1 MAFRAIKPATL
12 QSRADE
18 AERQTPF
25 RLPKY
30 SNAVQACE
38 YCRKAKTKCDEKRP
52 KCGTCVGRNRPCGYK
67 GEDEQALASAEKS
80 RLESLEQLFAN
91 LRTCPPDQADQ
102 LVQRIRMSGDPA
114 EVVKMPANPA
124 TVRPR
129 PAMQLTQDPAAPCGV
144 FPEPRSAVLPDT
156 SSTQRAIRHE
166 LNTSLFPE
174 HPSALTSLTE
184 LSSSATDIQLP
195 EAAITAQALEAFFSC
210 SGKLFHVFVKDR
222 ISEYY
227 SEICVADGVLPEDL
241 KAKACCVMAVAA
253 VGAQYL
259 PDRFTKEEEARFYN
273 FAKHSFEAL
282 IEQQP
287 IYAVKVCTLL
297 AQYNILGKSLVAL
310 VYVEIGLSM
319 SRMFGLGQK
328 AVQPNSTV
336 QFDRNDM
343 RKTWRTLVF
352 FSSWLSSTL
361 GYISGN
367 DAISEREI
375 LMEMQ
380 ADDSSDISEV
390 VQTEMAKICIL
401 KADILRM
408 QVAFKDLTIP
418 AMQSILKDLQNW
430 HRELPEAMRV
440 EASGN
445 ADHSVETRRSIMHVH
460 LLYLGAIMLLYRRVA
475 SQFLQSYAPTPY
487 QNALPIPLHG
497 LVAEHSAEAV
507 LSASTSARIMKLLLD
522 DDSIFKRCWLVIFQA
537 YTSGTILLHAVIQK
551 MLHNFK
557 PLSWQE
563 DMERVE
569 DCLTSLEYCGTLD
582 RVAAKF
588 HRRLRGIRDEISQ
601 LQSKI
606 ALSSSSPVAD
616 TAEAMNWSSDS
627 FIAAEGDECTTSS
640 LHYGYLLDIPPNSNA
655 PLVNLSL
662 NLLTMLSQPFG
673 DLTDEEFAETRT
685 SQHWLRDPTRYEYP
699 QMIER
704 LDQNYESSLSFQWNT
719 GKLGFR
725 APTAPGAVDDAGAP
739 APKDDDSVPKR
750 FFGST
755 EPSGWASAA
764 HLTTQVDKSQPPT

>member
-12 QSRADE
+12 QPRADVP
-18 AERQTPF
+18 ARQTPF

-38 YCRKAKTKCDEKRP
+38 DCRRAKTKCDEKRP
-52 KCGTCVGRNRPCGYK
+52 KCGTCIGRNRPCGYK
-67 GEDEQALASAEKS
+67 GEDEQVLASAAKS
-80 RLESLEQLFAN
+80 RLESLEQLFTN

-102 LVQRIRMSGDPA
+102 LVQRIRMTGDPA
-114 EVVKMPANPA
+114 DIMNAPATA
-124 TVRPR
+124 GTVRPN
-129 PAMQLTQDPAAPCGV
+129 PSPVYGGGDLSST
-144 FPEPRSAVLPDT
+144 SADLQLPD
-156 SSTQRAIRHE
+156 AK
-166 LNTSLFPE
+166 
-174 HPSALTSLTE
+174 
-184 LSSSATDIQLP
+184 
-195 EAAITAQALEAFFSC
+195 ITVQALDSFFSC
-210 SGKLFHVFVKDR
+210 SGKLFHVFIKDR

-227 SEICVADGVLPEDL
+227 AEISAAEGVLPENL

-259 PDRFTKEEEARFYN
+259 PDRFSRKEEARFYN
-273 FAKHSFEAL
+273 YAKQSFEAV

-310 VYVEIGLSM
+310 AYVEIGLSM
-319 SRMFGLGQK
+319 SRMFGLGQR
-328 AVQPNSTV
+328 AVQPNTTV

-375 LMEMQ
+375 LTEMR
-380 ADDSSDISEV
+380 ADDRSDISEV

-408 QVAFKDLTIP
+408 QVAFKELTIP

-445 ADHSVETRRSIMHVH
+445 TNHTVETRRSIMHVH

-475 SQFLQSYAPTPY
+475 SQFLQSYALTPY
-487 QNALPIPLHG
+487 QKTLPIPLHG

-507 LSASTSARIMKLLLD
+507 LSAGTSARIIKLLLD

-537 YTSGTILLHAVIQK
+537 YTSGAILLHAAIQK

-557 PLSWQE
+557 PMSWQE

-569 DCLTSLEYCGTLD
+569 DCLASLEYCGSLD

-588 HRRLRGIRDEISQ
+588 HRRLGTLRDDISQ

-606 ALSSSSPVAD
+606 ALSSSPVAD
-616 TAEAMNWSSDS
+616 TIDAMNWSNDN
-627 FIAAEGDECTTSS
+627 FTAAGGDESSATS
-640 LHYGYLLDIPPNSNA
+640 LDYAYLLDIPPNSDA

-662 NLLTMLSQPFG
+662 TLLTMLSQPFG
-673 DLTDEEFAETRT
+673 DLSDEEFAETRT
-685 SQHWLRDPTRYEYP
+685 NQHWQRDPTRYEYP
-699 QMIER
+699 QMVER
-704 LDQNYESSLSFQWNT
+704 LVQNYESSLPFQWNT
-719 GKLGFR
+719 GKLGF
-725 APTAPGAVDDAGAP
+725 TARTASGSATESSGAP
-739 APKDDDSVPKR
+739 ASNHESSVPKR
-750 FFGST
+750 FFGSN

-764 HLTTQVDKSQPPT
+764 DLTTCIDRSQPPT